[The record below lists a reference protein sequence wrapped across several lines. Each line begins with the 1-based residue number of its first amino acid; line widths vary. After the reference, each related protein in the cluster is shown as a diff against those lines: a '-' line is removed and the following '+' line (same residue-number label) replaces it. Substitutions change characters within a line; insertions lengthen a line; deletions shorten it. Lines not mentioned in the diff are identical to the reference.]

1 MMQCKSR
8 ATGLRFC
15 GGPFLLG
22 FQVSST
28 TSPGDQIVNQKD
40 LFLFILC
47 NRRRQKMLAVNCSS
61 SSSTCPPPPP
71 LGSHLSGPDNG
82 VLVNMSPTLF
92 SYFNPIV
99 QLDRTLPNKASPCCD
114 SEEVLGCTIINSFAS
129 TPKSSTELKEEIA
142 TLELEIMHLERH
154 LLSLYRTAFQG
165 CALPST
171 PESRLQF
178 KTGHSKLEL
187 QMHRGGLVHH
197 DQTSPA
203 HRRVSSDNRNSATS
217 IKAPSNWDRKIN
229 SRHRSLADHL
239 GGTCNDSTLNTPDRL
254 SEDIVRCI
262 SSIYCKLA
270 NPQTHTCPSVSPASS
285 LSSSIFSSKNPCDSW
300 SPHCNEDATMHHQG
314 LKENS
319 GPYATM
325 IEVLKI
331 CLNDDSFNYAAMM
344 LQNFRSLVRSLEKV
358 DVLKMKR
365 EEKLVFWI
373 NIHNALV
380 MHAYLAYG
388 THSRVKSTSILKAAY
403 NIGGHCINA
412 YIIQS
417 SILGIRAHHS
427 APWLQTLFH
436 SGRKLKTG
444 SIRHAYKLEYPE
456 PLVHFALCSGAYSD
470 PAVRAYRAKSIF
482 QDLKLAKKEFI
493 QANVFMYKETKLFL
507 PKILYYFAKD
517 MSLGM
522 LGLLEE
528 INDCLSDI
536 QKKAIR
542 SCMAGKLDKY
552 IQWLPQSS
560 TFRLLDF
567 GQNHAA
573 KTNNRPFPRTER
585 TSPSFQ
591 RLLWT
596 GEERVVVAAVDW
608 HSLVNH
614 G

>member
-1 MMQCKSR
+1 MLIDPTPRHICW
-8 ATGLRFC
+8 C
-15 GGPFLLG
+15 GGSSNFFIFYLVRGVEGFVVYLFIFRLLNLVQCQLVDYLSFLTW
-22 FQVSST
+22 VSSVQHLFT
-28 TSPGDQIVNQKD
+28 GDQILNQKD

-99 QLDRTLPNKASPCCD
+99 QLDRTLPNKDSLCCD
-114 SEEVLGCTIINSFAS
+114 SEEAQGCTIINSFAS
-129 TPKSSTELKEEIA
+129 TPKSSMELKEEIA

-171 PESRLQF
+171 PESHLQF

-187 QMHRGGLVHH
+187 QVHRGGVVHH

-217 IKAPSNWDRKIN
+217 IKASSNWDRKIN

-239 GGTCNDSTLNTPDRL
+239 GETHNDSTLNTPDRL

-270 NPQTHTCPSVSPASS
+270 NPQTHTCSSASPASS
-285 LSSSIFSSKNPCDSW
+285 LSSSSIFSSKNPCDSW

-331 CLNDDSFNYAAMM
+331 CLDDDSFNYAAMM

-427 APWLQTLFH
+427 ARWLQTLFH

-444 SIRHAYKLEYPE
+444 SIRHAYALEYPE

-470 PAVRAYRAKSIF
+470 PAVRAYRANSIF

-493 QANVFMYKETKLFL
+493 QANVYMYKETKLFL

-536 QKKAIR
+536 QKNAIR

-560 TFRLLDF
+560 TFRYVI
-567 GQNHAA
+567 H
-573 KTNNRPFPRTER
+573 
-585 TSPSFQ
+585 
-591 RLLWT
+591 
-596 GEERVVVAAVDW
+596 EELANVK
-608 HSLVNH
+608 LTF
-614 G
+614 